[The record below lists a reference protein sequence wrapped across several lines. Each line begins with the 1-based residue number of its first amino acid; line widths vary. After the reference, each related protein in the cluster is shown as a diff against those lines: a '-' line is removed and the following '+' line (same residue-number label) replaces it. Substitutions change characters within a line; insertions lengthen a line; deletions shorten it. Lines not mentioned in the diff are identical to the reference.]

1 MKKWKCLLALL
12 IMASGCT
19 AQPQP
24 TPSSEPAPDT
34 AGLTQTADQLA
45 EMLVSQLGAA
55 SVQYAL
61 MDGDTV
67 LVSGQRGVFA
77 KGSDR
82 ALSADDQ
89 YAIGSVSK
97 MFTAAAVMKLQ
108 EEGKLKLDQPV
119 AELLPEFTMADERY
133 SEITVRMLL
142 NHSAG
147 LPGSTFD
154 EGFVFAP
161 GTTAHDT
168 FLERLDTMRL
178 QADPGA

>member
-61 MDGDTV
+61 MDGDTI
-67 LVSGQRGVFA
+67 LVSGQKGVFA
-77 KGSDR
+77 KGSDCLLYTSPSPR
-82 ALSADDQ
+82 DRQKSRMPSSA
-89 YAIGSVSK
+89 
-97 MFTAAAVMKLQ
+97 
-108 EEGKLKLDQPV
+108 
-119 AELLPEFTMADERY
+119 
-133 SEITVRMLL
+133 
-142 NHSAG
+142 
-147 LPGSTFD
+147 
-154 EGFVFAP
+154 
-161 GTTAHDT
+161 
-168 FLERLDTMRL
+168 
-178 QADPGA
+178 